1 MRIRAVSLDTVERER
16 ERESNALTNKM
27 NQIYCK
33 KIGVLCLYEN
43 TE

>member
-1 MRIRAVSLDTVERER
+1 MKIKTVSIGTVKKDT
-16 ERESNALTNKM
+16 LTNKM
-27 NQIYCK
+27 NQIYYK